1 MAASFDSRKVPKI
14 TNNNHP
20 VGVYEAR
27 AMRWE
32 ITHYGPGAKLGTG
45 GRVGMAVAT
54 EFTVIFYKRHTTV
67 ARLTASGFTLVEA
80 VVSVALI
87 GVGVAST
94 LGALTKFNSIAA
106 TSRNAT
112 GASALLITQTDLF
125 QSMSPFNPQKTNQ
138 NPDPCN
144 GSSLTSQIPKD
155 YCNTPPTYDMTAG
168 ALGTPVTHTLAY
180 RDPTTNVVST
190 QTDPWPVYRE
200 PARWTYDNAA
210 ARTGASGFAASDL
223 EQLAYESDT
232 QTYWRLKTTA
242 PTWVQDTTGGIIV
255 KGTMT
260 CQVTDI
266 SPAANTP
273 PYIYKAVFTIGY
285 QYLGKGPIWNTGR
298 NRWEYQQSMTVIRTS
313 DI

>member
-1 MAASFDSRKVPKI
+1 MAA
-14 TNNNHP
+14 
-20 VGVYEAR
+20 A
-27 AMRWE
+27 
-32 ITHYGPGAKLGTG
+32 TG
-45 GRVGMAVAT
+45 
-54 EFTVIFYKRHTTV
+54 FTVVFYKRHITGT
-67 ARLTASGFTLVEA
+67 RLTASGFTLVEA
-80 VVSVALI
+80 VVAVGLI
-87 GVGVAST
+87 GVGVAAT

-112 GASALLITQTDLF
+112 GASAVLMTQVDLF

-144 GSSLTSQIPKD
+144 GSALTAQIPKD
-155 YCNTPPTYDMTAG
+155 YCNNPPTYDMTAG
-168 ALGTPVTHTLAY
+168 ALNVAVTHTLAY

-200 PARWTYDNAA
+200 PARWTYADAA
-210 ARTGASGFAASDL
+210 ARASASGFATSDL
-223 EQLAYESDT
+223 EQLAYQTSD
-232 QTYWRLKTTA
+232 QTFWRLKTTA

-260 CQVTDI
+260 TTVTNI
-266 SPAANTP
+266 STAAMPNT
-273 PYIYKAVFTIGY
+273 YKATFTIGY
-285 QYLGKGPIWNTGR
+285 QYLGKGPTWNAGR

>member
-1 MAASFDSRKVPKI
+1 MAA
-14 TNNNHP
+14 
-20 VGVYEAR
+20 A
-27 AMRWE
+27 
-32 ITHYGPGAKLGTG
+32 TG
-45 GRVGMAVAT
+45 
-54 EFTVIFYKRHTTV
+54 FTVVFYKRHI
-67 ARLTASGFTLVEA
+67 ARARFTASGFTLVEA
-80 VVSVALI
+80 VVAVGLI
-87 GVGVAST
+87 GVGVAGT

-112 GASALLITQTDLF
+112 GASAVLMTQIDLF
-125 QSMSPFNPQKTNQ
+125 QSMSPFNPQRTNQ

-144 GSSLTSQIPKD
+144 GSALTAQIPKD
-155 YCNTPPTYDMTAG
+155 YCNNPPTYDMTAG
-168 ALGTPVTHTLAY
+168 AVGVAVTHTLAY

-200 PARWTYDNAA
+200 PARWTYLDAA
-210 ARTGASGFAASDL
+210 ARTGATGFATSDID
-223 EQLAYESDT
+223 QLAYQADA

-260 CQVTDI
+260 TTVTNI
-266 SPAANTP
+266 STAAMPNT
-273 PYIYKAVFTIGY
+273 YKAVFTIGY
-285 QYLGKGPIWNTGR
+285 QYLGKGPIWNAGR